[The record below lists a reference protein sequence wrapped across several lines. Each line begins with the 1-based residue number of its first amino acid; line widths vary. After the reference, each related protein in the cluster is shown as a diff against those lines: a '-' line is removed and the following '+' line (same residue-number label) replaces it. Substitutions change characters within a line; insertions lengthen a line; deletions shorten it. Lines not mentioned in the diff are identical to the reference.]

1 MHVSVVYALPEEQY
15 IEELDVPEVCTVE
28 QMIQMSQVLVK
39 FPELDLAVN
48 KVGIFAKLT
57 KLDAVVVSGERIELY
72 RAVPRKPRD
81 AHASDDK
88 KARIRAKKE
97 RKKSEENE

>member
-1 MHVSVVYALPEEQY
+1 MHVSVVYALPDEQF
-15 IEELDVPEVCTVE
+15 IEELDVPEASTIE
-28 QMIQMSQVLVK
+28 QVIQMSQVLVK

-48 KVGIFAKLT
+48 KVGVFAKLT
-57 KLDAVVVSGERIELY
+57 KLDAQVAAGERIEIY

-88 KARIRAKKE
+88 KERIRAKKE
-97 RKKSEENE
+97 RNKTAE

>member
-1 MHVSVVYALPEEQY
+1 M
-15 IEELDVPEVCTVE
+15 
-28 QMIQMSQVLVK
+28 
-39 FPELDLAVN
+39 N

-57 KLDAVVVSGERIELY
+57 KLDAEVHEGDRIELY

-88 KARIRAKKE
+88 KERIRAKKE
-97 RKKSEENE
+97 RLQAKG

>member
-15 IEELDVPEVCTVE
+15 LEELDVPEKCTVE
-28 QMIQMSQVLVK
+28 QVIQMSQVLVK

-57 KLDAVVVSGERIELY
+57 KLDAEVHEGERIELY

-88 KARIRAKKE
+88 KERIRAKKE
-97 RKKSEENE
+97 RLQAKG

>member
-1 MHVSVVYALPEEQY
+1 MHVSVVYALPDEQF
-15 IEELDVPEVCTVE
+15 IEELDVPEACTVE
-28 QMIQMSQVLVK
+28 QVLMLSQVLVR
-39 FPELDLAVN
+39 FPDIDLTVN
-48 KVGIFAKLT
+48 KVGVYAKLV
-57 KLDAVVVSGERIELY
+57 KLDTVVEEGERIEIY

-97 RKKSEENE
+97 RRKAEE

>member
-15 IEELDVPEVCTVE
+15 LEELDVPEQCTIE
-28 QMIQMSQVLVK
+28 QVIRMSQVLVK

-48 KVGIFAKLT
+48 KVGVYAKLV
-57 KLDAVVVSGERIELY
+57 KLNAAVQEGERIEIY

-81 AHASDDK
+81 AYASDDK

-97 RKKSEENE
+97 RNKAAE